1 MSASARRTDEAI
13 IVRSLA
19 ILILACSVMLATVPA
34 GGQTVGDP
42 IQPSGEQSGG
52 VIGFFDQSA
61 GALETESVT
70 LETSFTTA
78 TSERPAILAITA
90 RIAPG
95 KHIYSTTQPPGGP
108 QPTQIKLA
116 PSRDYRLLAPFS
128 AHPQPHKRI
137 EKEIWVGLEIQEHEG
152 EVTWYA
158 PIELA
163 AGVDAANLQ
172 IRGEID
178 MQACEPSGSCE
189 PIRQEFAAG
198 LTQSLSAQ
206 IPRVEYPGQSVS
218 RSAVDAG
225 DQPPPTAG
233 IFKARNS
240 VVEIT
245 GRLEPAAVRP
255 GESTYVIITAT
266 PPPDWHVYAYSPRDN
281 KPGSKPTLI
290 GFANTS
296 GLIPNGAITD
306 AQVNVDNSVPGFGP
320 MRYHE
325 GAVTWTARLDVP
337 KIAPTGSYRFDGL
350 VGYQACQKAAN
361 GLGTCEPPTAA
372 RFEGTLQVGTEA
384 GGGSAPLVFEP
395 AGYKDAANLAAVF
408 ASYLDSQS
416 PTQPQTPANSTTD
429 GPPAVEVTED
439 DGPKI
444 SASDA
449 YDLDRLEVSVPAGR
463 LTYYIALAFVGGLIL
478 NLMPCVLPVIGLK
491 VMSFVE
497 QAGHSR
503 SRALILNIW
512 YAAGILA
519 VFLLLAALAATINFA
534 WGGQFGSV
542 WFNAAVASVVF
553 AMALSLLGVWEV
565 PIPGFFGS
573 GSVQAAAAQEGP
585 LGAFLKGVVTTI
597 LATPC
602 TAPFMATAVAWAV
615 DQPTMITLIVFASLG
630 FGMASPY
637 LLVGV
642 YPELLRFLPKP
653 GAWME
658 TFKQLTGFVLLAT
671 VVFILSFIQPAAV
684 VPTLALLLGI
694 GIACWVIS
702 RTPFTAE
709 LTDRLW
715 SWAKAGAV
723 VAASVGVAVMLFRA
737 PPQANWQAFS
747 LERLKQ
753 VAVDEGRT
761 VLVDFSAEWCINCKV
776 FERTVLHTEPVKKA
790 IERAGAT
797 TMYADFT
804 EKPPEIDRT
813 IRALGANGVP
823 VIAIFPG
830 GDPYRPIV
838 FRGGYTQH
846 KLISALQ
853 EAASRRP
860 RLDSGIAEAS
870 AAPAPVN

>member
-1 MSASARRTDEAI
+1 M
-13 IVRSLA
+13 VRSLA
-19 ILILACSVMLATVPA
+19 ILFLAGSMLLAAVPA
-34 GGQTVGDP
+34 CAQAVADP
-42 IQPSGEQSGG
+42 FQPSADESGG
-52 VIGFFDQSA
+52 VIGLFDQSG
-61 GALETESVT
+61 GALVTESVT
-70 LETSFTTA
+70 IETNFTTA
-78 TSERPAILAITA
+78 TGDRPAILAVTA

-108 QPTQIKLA
+108 QPTQIELK
-116 PSRDYRLLAPFS
+116 PSRDYRLLAPLR

-137 EKEIWVGLEIQEHEG
+137 EQGEIWTGLEIQEHEG

-163 AGVDAANLQ
+163 AGVNPEQLQ
-172 IRGEID
+172 IRGQID
-178 MQACEPSGSCE
+178 MQACEPSGTCE
-189 PIRQEFAAG
+189 PIRKEFAAG
-198 LTQSLSAQ
+198 MAQ
-206 IPRVEYPGQSVS
+206 TPPSQLPSNNFPGQSAIGNPQ
-218 RSAVDAG
+218 SA
-225 DQPPPTAG
+225 TAG
-233 IFKARNS
+233 SFKARNS
-240 VVEIT
+240 GVQIT
-245 GRLEPAAVRP
+245 GRVEPANVRP
-255 GESTYVIITAT
+255 GETAQVIITAT
-266 PPPDWHVYAYSPRDN
+266 PPPSWHVYAYSPRDD

-290 GFANTS
+290 AFADTS
-296 GLIPNGAITD
+296 GLIPNGAITE
-306 AQVNVDNSVPGFGP
+306 AQVNVDNSVPEFGA

-337 KIAPTGSYRFDGL
+337 QDAPAGEYRFSGL
-350 VGYQACQKAAN
+350 VGYQACQKSSA
-361 GLGTCEPPTAA
+361 GMGTCEAPTAA

-384 GGGSAPLVFEP
+384 GGGNALLQFTPDI
-395 AGYKDAANLAAVF
+395 YKEAANLAGVF

-416 PTQPQTPANSTTD
+416 PTQPQTQTTNTTSDAQSTASD
-429 GPPAVEVTED
+429 GTQD

-444 SASDA
+444 GPSDA
-449 YDLDRLEVSVPAGR
+449 YDLERVEVSVPAGR
-463 LTYYIALAFVGGLIL
+463 LTYYMALAFVGGLIL

-512 YAAGILA
+512 YAAGIIG
-519 VFLLLAALAATINFA
+519 VFLLLGALAATINFA

-542 WFNAAVASVVF
+542 WFNAAIAAVVF
-553 AMALSLLGVWEV
+553 AMALSLLGVWEI

-573 GSVQAAAAQEGP
+573 SNVQAAAAQEGP

-602 TAPFMATAVAWAV
+602 TAPFMASAVAWAV
-615 DQPTMITLIVFASLG
+615 DQPTTITLIVFASLG

-642 YPELLRFLPKP
+642 YPELLRFLPRP

-658 TFKQLTGFVLLAT
+658 TFKQLMGFVLLAT

-684 VPTLALLLGI
+684 VPTIALLLGI
-694 GIACWVIS
+694 GIACWVLS
-702 RTPFTAE
+702 RTSLAAE

-715 SWAKAGAV
+715 SWAKAGTIVTVSIGVSV
-723 VAASVGVAVMLFRA
+723 VMFRLASA
-737 PPQANWQAFS
+737 PPEAAWQPFS

-761 VLVDFSAEWCINCKV
+761 VLVDFSAEWCLNCKF
-776 FERTVLHTEPVKKA
+776 FERTVLHTEPIRTA
-790 IERAGAT
+790 IERAGAL

-804 EKPPEIDRT
+804 DYPEEIDRT

-830 GDPYRPIV
+830 DDPYRPIV
-838 FRGGYTQH
+838 FRGSYSQQ

-853 EAASRRP
+853 KAGSGRA
-860 RLDSGIAEAS
+860 RLEGVGIAEAS
-870 AAPAPVN
+870 AAGAPVN

>member
-1 MSASARRTDEAI
+1 
-13 IVRSLA
+13 
-19 ILILACSVMLATVPA
+19 
-34 GGQTVGDP
+34 
-42 IQPSGEQSGG
+42 
-52 VIGFFDQSA
+52 
-61 GALETESVT
+61 
-70 LETSFTTA
+70 
-78 TSERPAILAITA
+78 
-90 RIAPG
+90 
-95 KHIYSTTQPPGGP
+95 
-108 QPTQIKLA
+108 
-116 PSRDYRLLAPFS
+116 
-128 AHPQPHKRI
+128 
-137 EKEIWVGLEIQEHEG
+137 
-152 EVTWYA
+152 
-158 PIELA
+158 
-163 AGVDAANLQ
+163 
-172 IRGEID
+172 
-178 MQACEPSGSCE
+178 
-189 PIRQEFAAG
+189 
-198 LTQSLSAQ
+198 
-206 IPRVEYPGQSVS
+206 
-218 RSAVDAG
+218 
-225 DQPPPTAG
+225 
-233 IFKARNS
+233 NS
-240 VVEIT
+240 VVQIT
-245 GRLEPAAVRP
+245 GRLDPSVVRP
-255 GESTYVIITAT
+255 GESGYVIITAA
-266 PPPDWHVYAYSPRDN
+266 PPPDWHVYAYSPRDD

-290 GFANTS
+290 AFANTS

-306 AQVNVDNSVPGFGP
+306 AQVNVDNSVPEFGP

-325 GAVTWTARLDVP
+325 GAVTWTGRLDVP
-337 KIAPTGSYRFDGL
+337 QNAPAGAYRFSGFF
-350 VGYQACQKAAN
+350 GYQACQETAA
-361 GLGTCEPPTAA
+361 GMGTCEPPTAA
-372 RFEGTLQVGTEA
+372 RFEGTLQVGTEPA
-384 GGGSAPLVFEP
+384 GGSAPLLFEP
-395 AGYKDAANLAAVF
+395 ANYRDAGALAAVF
-408 ASYLDSQS
+408 ASYRDSQS
-416 PTQPQTPANSTTD
+416 PTHPQAPTNNATPDSQAA
-429 GPPAVEVTED
+429 GTEAAQD
-439 DGPKI
+439 DGPTI
-444 SASDA
+444 GASDA
-449 YDLDRLEVSVPAGR
+449 YDLGRVEVSVPAGR
-463 LTYYIALAFVGGLIL
+463 LTYYIAMAFVGGLIL

-503 SRALILNIW
+503 SRALVLNIW
-512 YAAGILA
+512 YAAGIIA

-542 WFNAAVASVVF
+542 WFNAAVAGVVF

-602 TAPFMATAVAWAV
+602 TAPFMASAVAWAV
-615 DQPTMITLIVFASLG
+615 DQPTTITLVVFASLG

-658 TFKQLTGFVLLAT
+658 TFKQLTGFVLLGT

-684 VPTLALLLGI
+684 VPTLVLLLGI

-723 VAASVGVAVMLFRA
+723 VAASIGVAVLLLRT
-737 PPQANWQAFS
+737 PPQAAWPPFS

-776 FERTVLHTEPVKKA
+776 FERTVLHTGPVEKA
-790 IERAGAT
+790 IERAGAV

-804 EKPPEIDRT
+804 EKPPEIERT

-830 GDPYRPIV
+830 DDPYRPIV
-838 FRGGYTQH
+838 FRGGYTQQ

-853 EAASRRP
+853 KAGSGRA
-860 RLDSGIAEAS
+860 RLESGIAEVSAS
-870 AAPAPVN
+870 AAPVN